1 MKIATY
7 LAIAGAVSVLFGLEF
22 LLVPAFGLKQYAVAT
37 EPQNLMQARYFGSAL
52 LTFGLVVWL
61 ARRTRDDLALRAIL
75 QAGVVGNVLG
85 GAISVW
91 AAIAGLQNRMVWG
104 SIAIYVVFSLASI
117 FYLTSPARRAA

>member
-22 LLVPAFGLKQYAVAT
+22 LLAPGFALKQYAVAT

-52 LTFGLVVWL
+52 LAFGLVVWL

-75 QAGVVGNVLG
+75 QAGVVGNVVG

-91 AAIAGLQNRMVWG
+91 AAMTGLQNQMVWG
-104 SIAIYVVFSLASI
+104 SVAIYVVFSLASI